1 MLITIMFILYIF
13 MYLHQAENVHYSILY
28 EECKCCN
35 ITVSG
40 ILTGKRILYIHTKSE
55 LLNKGKTLTL
65 H

>member
-28 EECKCCN
+28 EECKCCD

-40 ILTGKRILYIHTKSE
+40 YSNRKMNSVYTH
-55 LLNKGKTLTL
+55 
-65 H
+65 

>member
-28 EECKCCN
+28 EECKCCD

-40 ILTGKRILYIHTKSE
+40 ILTGK
-55 LLNKGKTLTL
+55 
-65 H
+65 